1 MKFIAQQRDPW
12 QPYESNKNKH
22 SVVPEPHAYGLMMSG
37 AVLLA
42 FLMKKYFKGQ
52 R

>member
-12 QPYESNKNKH
+12 QPYDNNKNKQYPI
-22 SVVPEPHAYGLMMSG
+22 PEPSTYGLMMSG
-37 AVLLA
+37 ALLLA